1 VRKDIDRIAAM
12 WRALRVQHGAAGPFP
27 VQPLRLADGYDVP
40 GEWRFGT
47 TTPELAASVR
57 A

>member
-1 VRKDIDRIAAM
+1 MRKDIDRIAAM
-12 WRALRVQHGAAGPFP
+12 WRALCAQHGAAGPILFSRFA
-27 VQPLRLADGYDVP
+27 VADGYDAP
-40 GEWRFGT
+40 GVWRFVT